1 MKSSQIVNQIVSG
14 IVAYLEEKKSLDL
27 LPQISK
33 ELTKQSWVKID
44 PNLATVSTRF
54 KLNQNQLKEI
64 KTNLSNYFKR
74 PIRIKSIQD
83 SSIIA
88 GLKIT
93 IAGQEIDATVNR
105 QLKELKSKL
114 LYD

>member
-14 IVAYLEEKKSLDL
+14 ILAYLEENKSLDL

-33 ELTKQSWVKID
+33 ELTKQSWIKID
-44 PNLATVSTRF
+44 PNLATVSTRT
-54 KLNQNQLKEI
+54 KLTPNQISLI
-64 KTNLSNYFKR
+64 KTNLSKHFQR

-93 IAGQEIDATVNR
+93 IAGFEIDTTVNR
-105 QLKELKSKL
+105 QLKELKSQL